1 MNMTVIL
8 GEDHREKLPST
19 SQRQPKLLHKN
30 QVEEGKASPS
40 PGCADRRGAAGLKLG
55 KAKVVMV
62 SAGETWGEKDACMWG
77 GWYLKRNLGSCTSL
91 QVFWKQGRGKP
102 LKEWH
107 QGSVAQLA
115 GLLCRTEGHGFPSHT
130 STRWTRQ
137 RSISR
142 VRSPVP
148 HIASSTEGQ
157 TVAVSAEL

>member
-1 MNMTVIL
+1 
-8 GEDHREKLPST
+8 
-19 SQRQPKLLHKN
+19 
-30 QVEEGKASPS
+30 
-40 PGCADRRGAAGLKLG
+40 
-55 KAKVVMV
+55 MV

-77 GWYLKRNLGSCTSL
+77 GWYLERNLGPYTSL
-91 QVFWKQGRGKP
+91 QVFWKQWRGKP

-115 GLLCRTEGHGFPSHT
+115 GLLCRTEGHGFPSHI
-130 STRWTRQ
+130 STRRSRQ

-157 TVAVSAEL
+157 MVVASAELRCLHRRTRHTSGYWGFSAPPRKSFRLPFQTEMTAHPALERTTQKQALLLI